1 MQLDWREKLDD
12 VVEALLT
19 YDPEKIILYGS
30 AARGQLTEDS
40 DIDILIIK
48 RTNKDMFDRIG
59 EVLDLLRDIPLPIEP
74 IVLTPE
80 EFRKMIDEDRLYAE
94 VILKEGKTLYEKR

>member
-1 MQLDWREKLDD
+1 MQLSWRKKLDD
-12 VVEALLT
+12 VVKALLT

-59 EVLDLLRDIPLPIEP
+59 EVLDLLKDIPLPIEP

>member
-12 VVEALLT
+12 VVKALLT

-59 EVLDLLRDIPLPIEP
+59 EVLDLLKDIPLPIEP

>member
-59 EVLDLLRDIPLPIEP
+59 EVLDLLKDIPLPIEP